1 MDSYE
6 FFSVIRVVAVSIV
19 HGITLSILVRGDRRS
34 RRMVAASMVLL
45 TLLISVFGIMIIL
58 ITPSAFAHVSRTA
71 FMMLIVMGLIFCF
84 VSSGSS
90 MTERLFVYIMYV
102 AVFMLAVG
110 YSSLVSTIFFRAH
123 AQLATLVIRTVISI
137 IMIIL
142 LKVSLR
148 DRLYRLVDGL
158 SVHGVEITM
167 FSWLIG
173 LSVLEYSILSYFFV
187 DNLAVNAC
195 VLVLLTLMVI
205 SIFAIAHRIV
215 QLTAREVEMEKAI
228 GRQRL
233 LESELEAEKVF
244 VERARAIRHDQR
256 HHDRM
261 VLEYLDSGD
270 IEKARRYLGAHDESV
285 EAESLA
291 SWCSDPLVDA
301 QIRIAWRSCASRGIA
316 FRADIQLP
324 DSLGVDGIDF
334 VSVMGNLL
342 ENAIEA
348 ASGADSPSVSI
359 TSRTAKG
366 KLLLEISNAF
376 SGTFMPKEGIGLESV
391 RRILSR
397 CNGLLMQES
406 RCGTFISRVIIPMKE

>member
-6 FFSVIRVVAVSIV
+6 LFSVLRVIVVSIT

-34 RRMVAASMVLL
+34 RRMVAAAMMLL
-45 TLLISVFGIMIIL
+45 TVLISIFGIMIVL
-58 ITPSAFAHVSRTA
+58 ITPSAVAHISSTA
-71 FMMLIVMGLIFCF
+71 FMMLVVMGVIFCF
-84 VSSGSS
+84 ISSGSS
-90 MTERLFVYIMYV
+90 MVERLFVYIMYV

-110 YSSLVSTIFFRAH
+110 YSSLVSTIFFREH
-123 AQLATLVIRTVISI
+123 AQLATLVIRTVFSI
-137 IMIIL
+137 ILIIL

-167 FSWLIG
+167 FSWLTG
-173 LSVLEYSILSYFFV
+173 LSVLEYSIFQYFFV
-187 DNLAVNAC
+187 DNLVVNAC
-195 VLVLLTLMVI
+195 VLAILTLMVV
-205 SIFAIAHRIV
+205 SIFLIANRIV
-215 QLTAREVEMEKAI
+215 QLTAREVEMEKAM

-233 LESELEAEKVF
+233 LESELEAEKLF

-261 VLEYLDSGD
+261 VLEYLNAGD
-270 IEKARRYLGAHDESV
+270 IEKACRYLGAHDESV
-285 EAESLA
+285 MSESLA

-301 QIRIAWRSCASRGIA
+301 QIRIAWRSCASHGIA
-316 FRADIQLP
+316 FSAEIKLP

-348 ASGADSPSVSI
+348 ASGTESPSVSI
-359 TSRTAKG
+359 ISRTANG
-366 KLLLEISNAF
+366 KLLLEIRNSY
-376 SGTFMPKEGIGLESV
+376 SGSGRLEEGTGLESV

-397 CNGLLMQES
+397 YDGLLMQES
-406 RCGTFISRVIIPMKE
+406 SDGFFISRVIMPMK

>member
-34 RRMVAASMVLL
+34 RRMVAASMMLL

-58 ITPSAFAHVSRTA
+58 ITPSAFAHISRTA

-110 YSSLVSTIFFRAH
+110 YSSLVSTIFFKAH
-123 AQLATLVIRTVISI
+123 VQLATLVIRTVISI

-187 DNLAVNAC
+187 DNPAVNAC

-261 VLEYLDSGD
+261 VLEYLNSGD

-285 EAESLA
+285 ESESLA

-316 FRADIQLP
+316 FSADIQLP

-359 TSRTAKG
+359 ISRTANG
-366 KLLLEISNAF
+366 KLLLEIRNAF
-376 SGTFMPKEGIGLESV
+376 SGTFMPEEGTGLVSV

-397 CNGLLMQES
+397 CEGLLMQENS
-406 RCGTFISRVIIPMKE
+406 CGTFISRVIIPMKE

>member
-34 RRMVAASMVLL
+34 RRMVAASMMLL
-45 TLLISVFGIMIIL
+45 TFLISVFGIMIIL
-58 ITPSAFAHVSRTA
+58 ITPSAFAHISRTA

-110 YSSLVSTIFFRAH
+110 YSSLVSTIFFKAH

-261 VLEYLDSGD
+261 VLEYLNSGD

-285 EAESLA
+285 ESESLA

-316 FRADIQLP
+316 FSADIQLP

-348 ASGADSPSVSI
+348 AYGADSPSVSI
-359 TSRTAKG
+359 ISRTANG
-366 KLLLEISNAF
+366 KLLLEIRNAF
-376 SGTFMPKEGIGLESV
+376 SGTFMPEEGTGLVSV

-397 CNGLLMQES
+397 CEGLLMQENN
-406 RCGTFISRVIIPMKE
+406 CGTFISRVIIPMKE

>member
-34 RRMVAASMVLL
+34 RRMVAASMMLL

-58 ITPSAFAHVSRTA
+58 ITPSAFAHISRTA

-110 YSSLVSTIFFRAH
+110 YSSLVSTIFFKAH
-123 AQLATLVIRTVISI
+123 VQLATLVIRTVISI

-261 VLEYLDSGD
+261 VLEYLNSGD

-285 EAESLA
+285 ESESLA

-316 FRADIQLP
+316 FSADIQLP

-359 TSRTAKG
+359 ISRTANG
-366 KLLLEISNAF
+366 KLLLEIRNAF
-376 SGTFMPKEGIGLESV
+376 SGTFMPEEGTGLVSV

-397 CNGLLMQES
+397 CEGLLMQENS
-406 RCGTFISRVIIPMKE
+406 CGTFISRVIIPMKE